1 MHSTMIIMV
10 RAIIVFSIATSVSA
24 ATTSPSSS
32 SSSFSSGSSFSSL
45 SEIKNELSPDEMIFF
60 GREGRI
66 QVIRR
71 SEYATYTQG
80 ITIATAEQHYVNI
93 TNNTGGMRTDKT
105 KQLYQRTAEEI
116 DRDSEGLKMQKR
128 CQQHQV
134 FTMKPVESYVDWDIP
149 MSGVLLAPSD
159 SPASISVN
167 EGFSIANSVSA
178 SVSANFALIKNFLK
192 STFDVSNTR
201 SWTATSMGDYKFSV
215 PPGKFGAIVI
225 NPITIRHSGHLDIG
239 CIGQAK
245 RTEFSS
251 ESYQSKKYSNMLWI
265 EGLIGL
271 CVGDTYPLKMCFG
284 EGTL

>member
-1 MHSTMIIMV
+1 MHSTMITMV
-10 RAIIVFSIATSVSA
+10 RAIIVFSIATSVSS
-24 ATTSPSSS
+24 ATTSSS
-32 SSSFSSGSSFSSL
+32 SSSSSSSSFSSL

-93 TNNTGGMRTDKT
+93 TNNTGGMSTDKT
-105 KQLYQRTAEEI
+105 KQLHHRAAEEI
-116 DRDSEGLKMQKR
+116 DRDSEGLKIQKR

-134 FTMKPVESYVDWDIP
+134 FTMKPVETYVDWDIP

-159 SPASISVN
+159 SPASVSVN
-167 EGFSIANSVSA
+167 EGFSITNSFSA
-178 SVSANFALIKNFLK
+178 SASANFKFIKDFMK

-239 CIGQAK
+239 CIGQTK

-251 ESYQSKKYSNMLWI
+251 ESYQSKKYSDMLWI